1 VEPDEVLA
9 IADRVVALAQPGE
22 ELEAVVTW
30 SSETEARA
38 HQGEVEHFVAAESAG
53 VGVRIVRDH
62 RQGLSWVGVLDD
74 AGLAECVAEARDN
87 AGFGTPDEH
96 AGLAHPDGVE
106 VPELPLFDERLRSVT
121 PEQKVAIAVELER
134 RLLDADPRM
143 VGVESADYA
152 DAVVASAIAS
162 TTGIR
167 RAGAETSAYIGT
179 WALATA
185 DDDVTTG
192 FGYSVGRTIQDL
204 DVAAAVDEAVD
215 RCVSMFGATRAPSR
229 RTTVVFDPYVCS
241 QFLGVVAELLSGEA
255 VLRGRSPFAGRIGE
269 QVAAAGVTLHDD
281 PLDLLAP
288 TASDIDGEGLA
299 CRRVDLVAQGRLVG
313 FLHNA
318 YTARSSGSVSTGSA
332 QRPSHRSAPGVG
344 PRSLRLAP
352 GSGALADVVER
363 TGDGLLVREVAG
375 LHSGV
380 NPTSGDLSVGVE
392 GRIIRGGELAEPV
405 REVTIAST
413 IPRMLL
419 EVADVG
425 DDLTTF
431 PWESAGVTVAI
442 GDVVVSGT

>member
-1 VEPDEVLA
+1 MEPDELLA

-22 ELEAVVTW
+22 ELEVVVAW
-30 SSETEARA
+30 SNETEARA

-62 RQGLSWVGVLDD
+62 RQGLSWAGVLDE
-74 AGLAECVAEARDN
+74 AALAECVAEARDN

-96 AGLAHPDGVE
+96 AGLAAPDGVE
-106 VPELPLFDERLRSVT
+106 VVGIPLHDERLRSVT
-121 PEQKVAIAVELER
+121 PEEKIAIAVELER
-134 RLLDADPRM
+134 RLLAADPRM

-152 DAVVASAIAS
+152 DAVIATAIAS

-167 RAGAETSAYIGT
+167 RASVETSAYIGT
-179 WALATA
+179 WALASSE
-185 DDDVTTG
+185 DDVTTG

-204 DVAAAVDEAVD
+204 DVGAAVDEAVD
-215 RCVSMFGATRAPSR
+215 RCVSMFGATKAPSR

-241 QFLGVVAELLSGEA
+241 QFLGIVAELLSGEA
-255 VLRGRSPFAGRIGE
+255 VLRGRSPFAGRVGE
-269 QVAAAGVTLHDD
+269 LVAAPGVTLYDD
-281 PLDLLAP
+281 PLDVRAP
-288 TASDIDGEGLA
+288 TASDVDDEGLA
-299 CRRVDLVAQGRLVG
+299 CRRVDLVEGGRLGG

-318 YTARSSGSVSTGSA
+318 YSARASGSASTGSA

-363 TGDGLLVREVAG
+363 VGDGLLVREVSG

-380 NPTSGDLSVGVE
+380 NPVSGDLSVGVE
-392 GRIIRGGELAEPV
+392 GRVIRGGELAEAV

-419 EVADVG
+419 EMTDVG
-425 DDLTTF
+425 ADLTRF